1 MSEVFIKIREERE
14 YRQLLHS
21 IDEGVRFHKGKPLQ
35 VTGLCEGATLAV
47 LTTLLLDYKQKYGHG
62 ALIFVP
68 DERRGKNLSAALA
81 RCGLL
86 SYFFPERD
94 FVFYNMTSSREFEQ
108 ERLQTLV
115 AVSAGRFD
123 AVIATLPAALQITLP
138 PDVLA
143 KRVIHIQTGD
153 TLALDALCEAALAC
167 GYTESEMVDAPGL
180 FSKRGGLFDIYVPG
194 VASPYRIEFFGDE
207 VDSISL
213 FDPESQRRTEPQ
225 EVCEIIPAKEVLL
238 DDAAVAGVNQA
249 MARLLADAKKKGKAL
264 PSSERFAIE
273 SGEELPCIDRF
284 IDYVYE
290 NKQACLLD
298 YFERDSL
305 FVLLDR
311 AQSYKL
317 YDAFEWHLAHQIE
330 SLLEEGLIESQHA
343 VYAKTKAD
351 FEHRFYA
358 AGGVFFDAFAS
369 EDLAGA
375 ADLFTFHTKQTVSYA
390 GRLSLLAEDIK
401 NYFSAGFAVEVVCE
415 NEISVKHVK
424 EFLQEQGIASVSQ
437 ADSERPQNC
446 VLLCTNALSDQ
457 TVKEGF
463 AGPGFELSDA
473 SYVLLSLTDQEAV
486 RSKPKRSKKKGSK
499 SERILSY
506 ADLTEGDYVVHA
518 NHGIGR
524 YVGLQTM
531 TVDGVTKDFVKIQ
544 YAGTDAL
551 YLPCSQ
557 LDLLSKY
564 IGDKGENGQLKLSK
578 IGGTEW
584 HKTKARVKAAAKEMA
599 GELIKLYAKRTRQ
612 PGFAYGPDDEFQEEF
627 EAAFPYEETE
637 GQTIAVAEI
646 KEDMEKS
653 CPMDRLLCGD
663 VGFGKTEVAMRAAFK
678 AAMNNKQ
685 VAMLVPTTIL
695 AMQHYQTF
703 TARMRGFPIRIEML
717 SRFRTA
723 KQQADILKNLKNG
736 KIDIIIATHRLLS
749 SDIAFRDLGLFIVDE
764 EQRFGV
770 AHKEKLK
777 QISGNVDVLTL
788 SATPIP
794 RTLNMAMSGIR
805 DMSILEEAPE
815 NRLPVQTFVLEYD
828 DLMIESAINKELRRG
843 GQVFY
848 LCNNIERLDLTV
860 RKIKAMA
867 PQANIVSAHGRM
879 EREEISEIW
888 GELLSGA
895 VDILVSTT
903 IIESGVDVPN
913 ANTLI
918 IENAD
923 RFGLS
928 QLHQI
933 RGRVGRSSRRAYA
946 YFTYPKQKVLSEVA
960 TKRLSAIREYTE
972 FGSGFRI
979 ALRDLEIRGAG
990 NILGAEQHGHME
1002 SVGYDLYMKLLN
1014 EAILEE
1020 KDEAAPP
1027 MPECTVEYG
1036 KSAYIP
1042 ERYIKSAS
1050 GRISA
1055 YRKIAEITTE
1065 EDRSNIIDELIDR
1078 YGDLP
1083 ASVYTLIGISLLRA
1097 LGARCGITK
1106 IDFANGCFTMQQN
1119 PFHLEAWIAL
1129 AAGKKNQMRI
1139 GAAGKPCV
1147 AFKPHRTKNAF
1158 DEAIVFLEEYMSVAK
1173 EAEKS
1178 HSV

>member
-1 MSEVFIKIREERE
+1 MSEVFSRIREESE
-14 YRQLLHS
+14 YKQLLHS
-21 IDEGVRFHKGKPLQ
+21 IDEGLRFRKEKPFQ

-47 LTTLLLDYKQKYGHG
+47 LTTLLFDYKQKYGRG
-62 ALIFVP
+62 AFIIVP
-68 DERRGKNLSAALA
+68 DERRGKHLSAALS

-108 ERLQTLV
+108 ERLQVLAGV
-115 AVSAGRFD
+115 LDGRFD
-123 AVIATLPAALQITLP
+123 AVIATLPAAMQITLP
-138 PDVLA
+138 PAVLA
-143 KRVIHIQTGD
+143 ERVIHIQTGD
-153 TLALDALCEAALAC
+153 TLALDALCEAVLAA
-167 GYTESEMVDAPGL
+167 GYAESELVDAPGL

-194 VASPYRIEFFGDE
+194 SLYPCRIEFFGDE

-213 FDPESQRRTEPQ
+213 FDPETQRRTDLQ
-225 EVCEIIPAKEVLL
+225 ETCEIIPAKELL
-238 DDAAVAGVNQA
+238 ADDEAIVRINQA
-249 MARLLADAKKKGKAL
+249 MAELVTVAKKNGKSL

-273 SGEELPCIDRF
+273 AGEEVLCIDRF

-290 NKQACLLD
+290 QRTCFLD
-298 YFERDSL
+298 YFDKDCL
-305 FVLLDR
+305 LILLDR

-317 YDAFEWHLAHQIE
+317 FDAFEWHLAHQIE

-358 AGGVFFDAFAS
+358 NGGVFFDAFAAN
-369 EDLAGA
+369 DLSGETG
-375 ADLFTFHTKQTVSYA
+375 LFTFRTKQTVSYT

-401 NYFSAGFAVEVVCE
+401 NYISAGFQVEVVCE
-415 NEISVKHVK
+415 NAISVKHIK
-424 EFLQEQGIASVSQ
+424 EYLGEQGITSVSC
-437 ADSERPQNC
+437 AESVRPKGCILLGAANGSEP
-446 VLLCTNALSDQ
+446 LS
-457 TVKEGF
+457 ENIF
-463 AGPGFELSDA
+463 AGPGFELTDA
-473 SYVLLSLTDQEAV
+473 SYVVLSLTEQNAV
-486 RSKPKRSKKKGSK
+486 RPKSKKSKKKGSK
-499 SERILSY
+499 SEQILSY
-506 ADLTEGDYVVHA
+506 ADLSEGDYVVHA

-627 EAAFPYEETE
+627 EVAFPYEETE
-637 GQTIAVAEI
+637 GQNIAAAEI

-653 CPMDRLLCGD
+653 YPMDRLLCGD

-703 TARMRGFPIRIEML
+703 TARMRGFPIRVEML

-723 KQQADILKNLKNG
+723 KQQADIIQNLKNG

-777 QISGNVDVLTL
+777 QLSGNVDVLTL

-805 DMSILEEAPE
+805 L
-815 NRLPVQTFVLEYD
+815 F
-828 DLMIESAINKELRRG
+828 
-843 GQVFY
+843 
-848 LCNNIERLDLTV
+848 
-860 RKIKAMA
+860 
-867 PQANIVSAHGRM
+867 
-879 EREEISEIW
+879 
-888 GELLSGA
+888 
-895 VDILVSTT
+895 
-903 IIESGVDVPN
+903 
-913 ANTLI
+913 
-918 IENAD
+918 
-923 RFGLS
+923 
-928 QLHQI
+928 
-933 RGRVGRSSRRAYA
+933 
-946 YFTYPKQKVLSEVA
+946 
-960 TKRLSAIREYTE
+960 
-972 FGSGFRI
+972 
-979 ALRDLEIRGAG
+979 
-990 NILGAEQHGHME
+990 
-1002 SVGYDLYMKLLN
+1002 
-1014 EAILEE
+1014 
-1020 KDEAAPP
+1020 
-1027 MPECTVEYG
+1027 
-1036 KSAYIP
+1036 
-1042 ERYIKSAS
+1042 
-1050 GRISA
+1050 
-1055 YRKIAEITTE
+1055 
-1065 EDRSNIIDELIDR
+1065 
-1078 YGDLP
+1078 
-1083 ASVYTLIGISLLRA
+1083 
-1097 LGARCGITK
+1097 
-1106 IDFANGCFTMQQN
+1106 
-1119 PFHLEAWIAL
+1119 
-1129 AAGKKNQMRI
+1129 
-1139 GAAGKPCV
+1139 
-1147 AFKPHRTKNAF
+1147 
-1158 DEAIVFLEEYMSVAK
+1158 
-1173 EAEKS
+1173 
-1178 HSV
+1178 